1 MDIDTKFFI
10 KKKKI
15 LRFSFIKIQ
24 LTVACKKNV

>member
-10 KKKKI
+10 NKKKI